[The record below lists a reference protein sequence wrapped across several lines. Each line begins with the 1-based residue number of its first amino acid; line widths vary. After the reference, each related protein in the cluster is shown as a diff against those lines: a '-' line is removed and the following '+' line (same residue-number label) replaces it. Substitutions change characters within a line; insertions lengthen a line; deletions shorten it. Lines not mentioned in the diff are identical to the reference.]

1 VRSLFL
7 TVLIFA
13 LLPSAFV
20 TPFVGVLVW
29 SWISFMSPHR
39 LVWGIGDS
47 LPWAVIVGGVGIA
60 GWMVSERRR
69 IPMDATTVLL
79 AVLAVLFTISTY
91 YSLVPDQSWTKWE
104 AILKEFVFFF
114 ITAALL
120 TNRVRVHALM
130 WIMVISIAYYGIK
143 GGMFTLLTGG
153 NYRVWGPVDSEIS
166 DNNQLAAALVMVL
179 PLINYL
185 GRQSKNEILRVGS
198 RIAMGFCLLSV
209 LASYSRGAFI
219 ALSAMILWLWRH
231 SKHKLVSAVVIGG
244 TFAGAITFM
253 PTDWMDRIV
262 SIQNYDQD
270 ASAEGRLEIWSTA
283 IKIAVSR
290 PLVGGGFYAPYTQSV
305 VDQYAPGVQARAVHS
320 IWLEVLG
327 ENGFPAF
334 FVWTALLL
342 IGLANCRTII
352 RRTKDVPE
360 LRWAND
366 LGHMSIVALL
376 GYAVGGSFLS
386 LPYWDFYYTLL
397 IVIAATRRIS
407 MAELALMGKLEPTF
421 GQRLAMGRLKPSALK
436 PGSLK
441 PKLPPGLLPAPQPT
455 MAMRPTK

>member
-7 TVLIFA
+7 TVLIIA
-13 LLPSAFV
+13 LLPSAFI
-20 TPFVGVLVW
+20 TPFIGVLVW

-60 GWMVSERRR
+60 GWLVSERRR

-79 AVLAVLFTISTY
+79 ALLAVLFTISTY
-91 YSLVPDQSWTKWE
+91 YSLVPDLAWVKWE

-114 ITAALL
+114 ITAALV

-130 WIMVISIAYYGIK
+130 WIMVISISYYGIK
-143 GGMFTLLTGG
+143 GGVFTLLTGG
-153 NYRVWGPVDSEIS
+153 NYRVWGPDMSEIA

-179 PLINYL
+179 PLMNYL
-185 GRQSKNEILRVGS
+185 GRQSKNEVLRFGS
-198 RIAMGFCLLSV
+198 RISMGFCLLSI
-209 LASYSRGAFI
+209 LASYSRGAFV
-219 ALSAMILWLWRH
+219 ALAAMVLWLWRH
-231 SKHKLVSAVVIGG
+231 TRHKLISAVVIGG
-244 TFAGAITFM
+244 TLAGAVTFM
-253 PTDWMDRIV
+253 PSDWVARIS
-262 SIQNYDQD
+262 SIQNYEQD
-270 ASAEGRLEIWSTA
+270 ASAEGRLQIWATA
-283 IKIAVSR
+283 IKIAVAR

-305 VDQYAPGVQARAVHS
+305 VDQYSPGVQARAVHS

-334 FVWTALLL
+334 FVWTALMLV
-342 IGLANCRTII
+342 GLANCRFII
-352 RRTKDVPE
+352 RRTNDIPE

-366 LGHMSIVALL
+366 LGHMSIVAIL

-397 IVIAATRRIS
+397 VLIACVRRITVQ
-407 MAELALMGKLEPTF
+407 ELALMGKVEPTF
-421 GQRLAMGRLKPSALK
+421 AERLKLNRVK
-436 PGSLK
+436 PT
-441 PKLPPGLLPAPQPT
+441 LPVPQPQ

>member
-7 TVLIFA
+7 TVLIIA
-13 LLPSAFV
+13 LLPSAFI
-20 TPFVGVLVW
+20 TPFIGVLVW

-60 GWMVSERRR
+60 GWLVSERRR

-79 AVLAVLFTISTY
+79 ALLAVLFTISTY
-91 YSLVPDQSWTKWE
+91 YSLVPDLAWVKWE

-114 ITAALL
+114 ITAALV

-130 WIMVISIAYYGIK
+130 WIMVISISYYGIK
-143 GGMFTLLTGG
+143 GGVFTLLTGG
-153 NYRVWGPVDSEIS
+153 NYRVWGPDMSEIA

-179 PLINYL
+179 PLMNYL
-185 GRQSKNEILRVGS
+185 GRQSKNEVLRFGS
-198 RIAMGFCLLSV
+198 RISMGFCLLSI
-209 LASYSRGAFI
+209 LASYSRGAFV
-219 ALSAMILWLWRH
+219 ALAAMVLWLWRH
-231 SKHKLVSAVVIGG
+231 TRHKLISAVVIGG
-244 TFAGAITFM
+244 TLAGAVTFM
-253 PTDWMDRIV
+253 PADWVARIS
-262 SIQNYDQD
+262 SIQNYEQD
-270 ASAEGRLEIWSTA
+270 ASAEGRLQIWATA
-283 IKIAVSR
+283 IKIAVAR

-305 VDQYAPGVQARAVHS
+305 VDQYSPGVQARAVHS

-334 FVWTALLL
+334 FVWTALMLV
-342 IGLANCRTII
+342 GLANCRFII
-352 RRTKDVPE
+352 RRTKDIPE

-366 LGHMSIVALL
+366 LGHMSIVAIL

-397 IVIAATRRIS
+397 VLIACVRRITVQ
-407 MAELALMGKLEPTF
+407 ELALMGKVEPTF
-421 GQRLAMGRLKPSALK
+421 AERLKLNRVK
-436 PGSLK
+436 PT
-441 PKLPPGLLPAPQPT
+441 LPVPQPQ

>member
-7 TVLIFA
+7 TVLIIA
-13 LLPSAFV
+13 LLPSAFL
-20 TPFVGVLVW
+20 TPFIGVLLW
-29 SWISFMSPHR
+29 SWVSFMSPHR

-47 LPWAVIVGGVGIA
+47 LPWAVIVGLVGIA
-60 GWMVSERRR
+60 GWLVSERRR
-69 IPMDATTVLL
+69 IPLDATTVLL
-79 AVLAVLFTISTY
+79 ALLAVLFTISTY
-91 YSLVPDQSWTKWE
+91 YSLVPDRAWIKWE

-130 WIMVISIAYYGIK
+130 WIMVISISYYGIK
-143 GGMFTLLTGG
+143 GGVFTLLTGG
-153 NYRVWGPVDSEIS
+153 AYRVWGPDLTEIS
-166 DNNQLAAALVMVL
+166 DNNQLAAALVMTL

-185 GRQSKNEILRVGS
+185 GRQSKNDLLRIGARLS
-198 RIAMGFCLLSV
+198 MGFCLLSV

-219 ALSAMILWLWRH
+219 ALSAMIMWLWRH

-244 TFAGAITFM
+244 TVAGAVMFM
-253 PTDWMDRIV
+253 PSGWVARIAT
-262 SIQNYDQD
+262 IQNYEQD
-270 ASAEGRLEIWSTA
+270 ASAEGRLQIWATA
-283 IKIAVSR
+283 IKIAVAR
-290 PLVGGGFYAPYTQSV
+290 PLVGGGFYAPYTQEV
-305 VDQYAPGVQARAVHS
+305 VDRYAPGAQARAVHS

-327 ENGFPAF
+327 ENGFPAL
-334 FVWTALLL
+334 FVWIALLL
-342 IGLANCRTII
+342 VGFGNCRTII

-376 GYAVGGSFLS
+376 GYAIGGSFLS

-397 IVIAATRRIS
+397 IVIAAVRRIS
-407 MAELALMGKLEPTF
+407 LAELALMGKVEPTLA
-421 GQRLAMGRLKPSALK
+421 QRLSLNRGR
-436 PGSLK
+436 
-441 PKLPPGLLPAPQPT
+441 PKALPAPQPQ

>member
-1 VRSLFL
+1 MRSLFL
-7 TVLIFA
+7 TVLIIA
-13 LLPSAFV
+13 LLPSAFI
-20 TPFVGVLVW
+20 TPFIGVLVW

-60 GWMVSERRR
+60 GWLVSERRR

-79 AVLAVLFTISTY
+79 ALLAVLFTISTY
-91 YSLVPDQSWTKWE
+91 YSLVPDLAWVKWE

-114 ITAALL
+114 ITAALV

-130 WIMVISIAYYGIK
+130 WIMVISISYYGIK
-143 GGMFTLLTGG
+143 GGVFTLLTCG
-153 NYRVWGPVDSEIS
+153 NYRVWGPDLSEIA

-179 PLINYL
+179 PLMNYL
-185 GRQSKNEILRVGS
+185 GRQSKNEVLRFGS
-198 RIAMGFCLLSV
+198 RISMGFCLLSI
-209 LASYSRGAFI
+209 LASYSRGAFV
-219 ALSAMILWLWRH
+219 ALAAMVLWLWRH
-231 SKHKLVSAVVIGG
+231 TRHKLISAVVIGG
-244 TFAGAITFM
+244 TLAGAVTFM
-253 PTDWMDRIV
+253 PADWVARIS
-262 SIQNYDQD
+262 SIQNYEQD
-270 ASAEGRLEIWSTA
+270 ASAEGRLQIWATA
-283 IKIAVSR
+283 IKIAVAR

-305 VDQYAPGVQARAVHS
+305 VDQYSPGVQARAVHS

-334 FVWTALLL
+334 FVWTALMLV
-342 IGLANCRTII
+342 GLANCRFII
-352 RRTKDVPE
+352 RRTNDIPE

-366 LGHMSIVALL
+366 LGHMSIVAIL

-397 IVIAATRRIS
+397 VLIACVRRITVQ
-407 MAELALMGKLEPTF
+407 ELALMGKVEPTF
-421 GQRLAMGRLKPSALK
+421 AERLKLNRVK
-436 PGSLK
+436 PT
-441 PKLPPGLLPAPQPT
+441 LPLPHPQ

>member
-1 VRSLFL
+1 MRSLFL
-7 TVLIFA
+7 TVLIIA
-13 LLPSAFV
+13 LLPSAFI
-20 TPFVGVLVW
+20 TPFIGVLVW

-60 GWMVSERRR
+60 GWLVSERRR

-79 AVLAVLFTISTY
+79 ALLAVLFTISTY
-91 YSLVPDQSWTKWE
+91 YSLVPDLAWVKWE

-114 ITAALL
+114 ITAALV

-130 WIMVISIAYYGIK
+130 WIMVISISYYGIK
-143 GGMFTLLTGG
+143 GGVFTLLTGG
-153 NYRVWGPVDSEIS
+153 NYRVWGPDMSEIA

-179 PLINYL
+179 PLMNYL
-185 GRQSKNEILRVGS
+185 GRQSKNEVLRFGS
-198 RIAMGFCLLSV
+198 RISMGFCLLSI
-209 LASYSRGAFI
+209 LASYSRGAFV
-219 ALSAMILWLWRH
+219 ALAAMVLWLWRH
-231 SKHKLVSAVVIGG
+231 TRHKLISAVVIGG
-244 TFAGAITFM
+244 TLAGAVTFM
-253 PTDWMDRIV
+253 PSDWVARIS
-262 SIQNYDQD
+262 SIQNYEQD
-270 ASAEGRLEIWSTA
+270 ASAEGRLQIWATA
-283 IKIAVSR
+283 IKIAVAR

-305 VDQYAPGVQARAVHS
+305 VDQYSPGVQARAVHS

-334 FVWTALLL
+334 FVWTALMLV
-342 IGLANCRTII
+342 GLANCRFII
-352 RRTKDVPE
+352 RRTKDIPE

-366 LGHMSIVALL
+366 LGHMSIVAIL

-397 IVIAATRRIS
+397 VLIACVRRITVQ
-407 MAELALMGKLEPTF
+407 ELALMGKVEPTF
-421 GQRLAMGRLKPSALK
+421 AERLKLNRVK
-436 PGSLK
+436 PT
-441 PKLPPGLLPAPQPT
+441 LPVPQPQ

>member
-1 VRSLFL
+1 MRSLFL
-7 TVLIFA
+7 TVLIMA
-13 LLPSAFV
+13 LLPSAFI
-20 TPFVGVLVW
+20 TPFIGVLVW
-29 SWISFMSPHR
+29 SWVSFMSPHR

-47 LPWAVIVGGVGIA
+47 LPWAVIVGSVGIA
-60 GWMVSERRR
+60 GWLVSERRR

-79 AVLAVLFTISTY
+79 ALLAILFTISTY
-91 YSLVPDQSWTKWE
+91 YSLVPDLAWVKWQ

-114 ITAALL
+114 ITAALV

-130 WIMVISIAYYGIK
+130 WIMVISISYYGIK
-143 GGMFTLLTGG
+143 GGVFTLLTGG
-153 NYRVWGPVDSEIS
+153 TYRVWGPAMSEIS

-179 PLINYL
+179 PLMNYL
-185 GRQSKNEILRVGS
+185 GRQSKNEILRFGS
-198 RIAMGFCLLSV
+198 RISMGFCLLSI

-219 ALSAMILWLWRH
+219 ALAAMVLWLWRH
-231 SKHKLVSAVVIGG
+231 TRHKLISVVVIGG
-244 TFAGAITFM
+244 TLAGAVTFM
-253 PTDWMDRIV
+253 PSDWVARMS
-262 SIQNYDQD
+262 SIQNYEQD
-270 ASAEGRLEIWSTA
+270 ASAEGRLQIWATA
-283 IKIAVSR
+283 IKIAVAR

-305 VDQYAPGVQARAVHS
+305 VDQYSPGVQARAVHS

-334 FVWTALLL
+334 FVWTALMLV
-342 IGLANCRTII
+342 GLANCRFII
-352 RRTKDVPE
+352 RRTKDIPE

-397 IVIAATRRIS
+397 VLIACVRRITVQ
-407 MAELALMGKLEPTF
+407 ELAAMGKIEPTF
-421 GQRLAMGRLKPSALK
+421 AERLKLNRVK
-436 PGSLK
+436 P
-441 PKLPPGLLPAPQPT
+441 PVLPVPQPQ

>member
-7 TVLIFA
+7 TVLIIA
-13 LLPSAFV
+13 LLPSAFI
-20 TPFVGVLVW
+20 TPFIGVLVW

-60 GWMVSERRR
+60 GWLVSERRR
-69 IPMDATTVLL
+69 IPMDATTILL
-79 AVLAVLFTISTY
+79 ALLAILFTISTY
-91 YSLVPDQSWTKWE
+91 YSLVPDLAWVKWE

-114 ITAALL
+114 ITAALV

-130 WIMVISIAYYGIK
+130 WIMVISISYYGIK
-143 GGMFTLLTGG
+143 GGVFTLLTGG
-153 NYRVWGPVDSEIS
+153 NYRVWGPDMSEIA

-179 PLINYL
+179 PLMNYL
-185 GRQSKNEILRVGS
+185 GRQSKNEVLRFGS
-198 RIAMGFCLLSV
+198 RISMGFCLLSI
-209 LASYSRGAFI
+209 LASYSRGAFV
-219 ALSAMILWLWRH
+219 ALAAMVLWLWRH
-231 SKHKLVSAVVIGG
+231 TRHKLISAVVIGS
-244 TFAGAITFM
+244 TLAGAVTFM
-253 PTDWMDRIV
+253 PSDWVARIS
-262 SIQNYDQD
+262 SIQNYEQD
-270 ASAEGRLEIWSTA
+270 ASAEGRLQIWATA
-283 IKIAVSR
+283 IKIAVAR
-290 PLVGGGFYAPYTQSV
+290 PLIGGGFYAPYTQSV
-305 VDQYAPGVQARAVHS
+305 VDQYSPGVQARAVHS

-334 FVWTALLL
+334 FVWTALMLV
-342 IGLANCRTII
+342 GLANCRFVI
-352 RRTKDVPE
+352 RRTKDIPE

-397 IVIAATRRIS
+397 VLIACVRRIT
-407 MAELALMGKLEPTF
+407 MQELALMGRVEPTF
-421 GQRLAMGRLKPSALK
+421 AERLKLNRVK
-436 PGSLK
+436 PT
-441 PKLPPGLLPAPQPT
+441 LPVPQPQ

>member
-7 TVLIFA
+7 TVLIIA
-13 LLPSAFV
+13 LLPSAFI
-20 TPFVGVLVW
+20 TPFIGVLVW

-60 GWMVSERRR
+60 GWLVSERRR

-79 AVLAVLFTISTY
+79 ALLAVLFTISTY
-91 YSLVPDQSWTKWE
+91 YSLVPDLAWVKWE

-114 ITAALL
+114 ITAALV

-130 WIMVISIAYYGIK
+130 WIMVISISYYGIK
-143 GGMFTLLTGG
+143 GGVFTLLTGG
-153 NYRVWGPVDSEIS
+153 NYRVWGPDMSEIA

-179 PLINYL
+179 PLMNYL
-185 GRQSKNEILRVGS
+185 GRQSKNEVLRFGS
-198 RIAMGFCLLSV
+198 RISMGFCLLSI
-209 LASYSRGAFI
+209 LASYSRGAFV
-219 ALSAMILWLWRH
+219 ALAAMVLWLWRH
-231 SKHKLVSAVVIGG
+231 TRHKLISAVVIGG
-244 TFAGAITFM
+244 TLAGAVTFM
-253 PTDWMDRIV
+253 PSDWVARIS
-262 SIQNYDQD
+262 SIQNYEQD
-270 ASAEGRLEIWSTA
+270 ASAEGRLQIWATA
-283 IKIAVSR
+283 IKIAVAR

-305 VDQYAPGVQARAVHS
+305 VDQYSPGVQARAVHS

-334 FVWTALLL
+334 FVWTALMLV
-342 IGLANCRTII
+342 GLANCRFII
-352 RRTKDVPE
+352 RRTKDIPE

-366 LGHMSIVALL
+366 LGHMSIVAIL

-397 IVIAATRRIS
+397 VLIACVRRITVQ
-407 MAELALMGKLEPTF
+407 ELALMGKVEPTF
-421 GQRLAMGRLKPSALK
+421 AERLKLNRVK
-436 PGSLK
+436 PT
-441 PKLPPGLLPAPQPT
+441 LPVPQPQ